1 MDEAPAPTATETPSD
16 DARATKRRYWRT
28 VAVFALAGP
37 YIGLAISL
45 FVMAVV
51 GVTRGQ
57 PIGQLLSG
65 LAGLAI
71 ISVIFAIP
79 VAGLP
84 GFLTGIVAAQMQRRG
99 TAMRRYYALTG
110 AVGALTALAIPLI
123 LRSPP
128 EFWIFA
134 GAGTALICAH
144 LTRAR

>member
-1 MDEAPAPTATETPSD
+1 MSETPAPEAPADPAR
-16 DARATKRRYWRT
+16 DARKRYWRT

-45 FVMAVV
+45 FIMAVV
-51 GVTRGQ
+51 GLTRGQ
-57 PIGQLLSG
+57 PIGSLLSG
-65 LAGLAI
+65 LAGLAV
-71 ISVIFAIP
+71 ISAVFAIP

-84 GFLTGIVAAQMQRRG
+84 GFLTGLVAAQMQRRG

-110 AVGALTALAIPLI
+110 AVGALTALAIPII